1 MCSVKA
7 EFQVRPAQPG
17 DIEQLCA
24 FAKDFLKKLTLES
37 NVTDVPL
44 FFERILSSPDL
55 GIVLVADYNKEL
67 CGYAYAAYLWRTEFG
82 ETMDLVT
89 LFTAESWRKKGVG
102 RSLVAGL
109 MEVARKRNIR
119 RISAEVRPENFAIE
133 RALESSGFDPERRT
147 LWGMSV

>member
-1 MCSVKA
+1 MCSVKS
-7 EFQVRPAQPG
+7 EFQVRPARPG

-24 FAKDFLKKLTLES
+24 FAKDFLKKLNVES
-37 NVTDVPL
+37 SVTVIPL
-44 FFERILSSPDL
+44 VFERILSSPDL
-55 GIVLVADYNKEL
+55 GIVLVADHDGEL
-67 CGYAYAAYLWRTEFG
+67 CGYAYAGFLWRTEFG

-109 MEVARKRNIR
+109 VEIAKQRNIH
-119 RISAEVRPENFAIE
+119 RISAEVRPENSAIE

-147 LWGMSV
+147 LWGMRV